1 MRKLL
6 LLLLTCSFLAGYSQ
20 KGNKPDNDF
29 CITFSSG
36 RTLCFKIKS
45 YNTVAIAQS
54 NKVSNYTDYTGWDD
68 FLGIYTT
75 RHNEYKYTFEGS
87 LVIPKS
93 VNDQG
98 TTYIVNQVG
107 NLDHTKL
114 TSIKLP
120 ETVTIIAP
128 YAFAFSSLLSQ
139 INLPNSITTIGEGAF
154 KGCTRLTQIILPNQL
169 NSIARATFENS
180 GLVSVII
187 PSSVKTIE
195 TEAFKDC
202 KNLKEVTIQKGVKKI
217 GYDAFR
223 GCCNL
228 KELVIP
234 EGVEE
239 IGDDAFNGC
248 TRLRILKLPNSL
260 KQIDEKNILFRGSLW
275 DGGLPSLEKIII
287 PAGSIERFKK
297 YIISEYIDKLVEEA
311 SVVAPVEVAPATII
325 RSKDMESAS
334 FNSPVLNSFYEY
346 LTYRNSFSQSNDYYW
361 NNFALC
367 DITGDGIP
375 ELWIETG
382 TCEADHIL
390 LGYRYIN
397 NSVKKFYEG
406 TAFHS
411 GFAYGKGYFIR
422 YTSWMGYEETYKMA
436 FNPITNSII
445 ETLIYAAEIDLDENE
460 TVKTNKINENQPT
473 DTYGFI
479 EFSPFTDAK
488 KYFTDLDKKGLYR

>member
-1 MRKLL
+1 MRKGYFFILL
-6 LLLLTCSFLAGYSQ
+6 LVQLCTSPSFAQWTCKTIDPEFDDAVKIAYTKPHHGASLVLGEFTKNYYSNWISKQSFSRIEEQCIKLSLGSFFKVFDRGNIPLILTTNNTYWCFNIEDRCSVYSFELSYSIGDKYKRYRNTDPESYYLVEGYEHCFIITYEKGIYFIELPSKEFWQDFKSASSVKIRIKHNENSDYQYYEFDMSGSSKAFNYVTAKEPTPIKWLEDDIHNAIKQPKDEAQKSQ
-20 KGNKPDNDF
+20 E
-29 CITFSSG
+29 
-36 RTLCFKIKS
+36 
-45 YNTVAIAQS
+45 Q
-54 NKVSNYTDYTGWDD
+54 KVSN
-68 FLGIYTT
+68 
-75 RHNEYKYTFEGS
+75 NK
-87 LVIPKS
+87 
-93 VNDQG
+93 
-98 TTYIVNQVG
+98 
-107 NLDHTKL
+107 
-114 TSIKLP
+114 
-120 ETVTIIAP
+120 
-128 YAFAFSSLLSQ
+128 
-139 INLPNSITTIGEGAF
+139 
-154 KGCTRLTQIILPNQL
+154 
-169 NSIARATFENS
+169 
-180 GLVSVII
+180 
-187 PSSVKTIE
+187 
-195 TEAFKDC
+195 
-202 KNLKEVTIQKGVKKI
+202 
-217 GYDAFR
+217 
-223 GCCNL
+223 
-228 KELVIP
+228 
-234 EGVEE
+234 
-239 IGDDAFNGC
+239 
-248 TRLRILKLPNSL
+248 
-260 KQIDEKNILFRGSLW
+260 
-275 DGGLPSLEKIII
+275 
-287 PAGSIERFKK
+287 
-297 YIISEYIDKLVEEA
+297 
-311 SVVAPVEVAPATII
+311 VAPATII
-325 RSKDMESAS
+325 RPDEMEAAT

-436 FNPITNSII
+436 FNPTTNSII